1 MPGAWPSSILARFHF
16 ALVPSG
22 VLFLGKAG
30 RCWPRA
36 PRSSQWTSS
45 AGCSSRQQENRHL
58 TFAPPNGYD
67 RVRHLRD
74 AAGEM
79 SPVAQLVVDG
89 EGLVVQMNQA
99 LRSLFGLSTLDMGR
113 PLQDLEITYRPF
125 ELRSCIERAYMEWR
139 PVTVLDGR
147 WAGPSSQVSFLEL
160 RTPRAG
166 SFS

>member
-1 MPGAWPSSILARFHF
+1 MPEAWPSSILARFHF
-16 ALVPSG
+16 ALVPSS
-22 VLFLGKAG
+22 VLFLGKAETLLTQSATFE
-30 RCWPRA
+30 PVA
-36 PRSSQWTSS
+36 SS

-67 RVRHLRD
+67 RVRHVRD

-79 SPVAQLVVDG
+79 SPVALLVVDG
-89 EGLVVQMNQA
+89 EGLVVRMNQA
-99 LRSLFGLSTLDMGR
+99 LRKLFGLSTRDMGR
-113 PLQDLEITYRPF
+113 PLQDLEISYRPF
-125 ELRSCIERAYMEWR
+125 ELRSCIERAYMERR